1 MENRERF
8 YNQCLTGTDGKRQ
21 VLVDSIGREVGL
33 LSEEDSVAGNELQ
46 LTLDLDLQLTAENL
60 LDNKVG
66 TIIAMDPRS
75 GEILALASAPWFD
88 PNSFSTRISEQDW
101 NVLVN
106 DPNRP
111 LQNRAIQNSY
121 SPGSTF
127 KIVMALAGLSEAMVD
142 ANTHVNCRGSVFLYN
157 RVFHCSVHQGH
168 GTVDLETALSK
179 SCNIFFYDLGRRM
192 GISKI
197 AAQARALG
205 LGDRSGID
213 LPGERSG
220 LMPSP
225 EWKQQ
230 ARGAKWFAGETI
242 SVSIG
247 QGAVTTTPLQL
258 LRAASAIA
266 SGGLLTTPHVF
277 LRTDRLTPE
286 MNVNW
291 VTHQLGIQPEVS
303 GRILQGMWAS
313 VNSWGTG
320 HNAAIAGLDICG
332 KTGTV
337 QVIGNE
343 NRKELQKDDPLLEDH
358 SWFVGFAS
366 RDAPEIAVVVFL
378 EHGGKGGVAAAPLAR
393 EIFVPTLIRKQQL
406 NAGAASPR
414 LTEARR

>member
-1 MENRERF
+1 
-8 YNQCLTGTDGKRQ
+8 
-21 VLVDSIGREVGL
+21 
-33 LSEEDSVAGNELQ
+33 
-46 LTLDLDLQLTAENL
+46 
-60 LDNKVG
+60 
-66 TIIAMDPRS
+66 
-75 GEILALASAPWFD
+75 APWFD

-101 NVLVN
+101 SVLVN

-127 KIVMALAGLSEAMVD
+127 KLVMALAGLSEAVVD
-142 ANTHVNCRGSVFLYN
+142 ANTRVYCRGSLFLYN

-168 GTVDLETALSK
+168 GAVDLETALSR
-179 SCNIFFYDLGRRM
+179 SCNIFFYELGRKM

-197 AAQARALG
+197 AAQAQALG
-205 LGDRSGID
+205 LGERSGID

-220 LMPSP
+220 LMPTP

-230 ARGAKWFAGETI
+230 VRGSKWFAGETI

-247 QGAVTTTPLQL
+247 QGAVTITPLQL

-266 SGGLLTTPHVF
+266 AGGLLTTPHVF
-277 LRTDRLTPE
+277 LRSDRVTPE
-286 MNVNW
+286 MPFRW
-291 VTHQLGIQPEVS
+291 MTRQLDITPEVS
-303 GRILQGMWAS
+303 HRILQGMWAS

-343 NRKELQKDDPLLEDH
+343 NKKELQKDDRLLEDH
-358 SWFVGFAS
+358 SWFVGFAN
-366 RDAPEIAVVVFL
+366 RAAPEIAVVVFL
-378 EHGGKGGVAAAPLAR
+378 EHGGKGGIAAAPLAR
-393 EIFVPTLIRKQQL
+393 EIFRTYFDRKQQL
-406 NAGAASPR
+406 NAAATSPR
-414 LTEARR
+414 LIAEARR